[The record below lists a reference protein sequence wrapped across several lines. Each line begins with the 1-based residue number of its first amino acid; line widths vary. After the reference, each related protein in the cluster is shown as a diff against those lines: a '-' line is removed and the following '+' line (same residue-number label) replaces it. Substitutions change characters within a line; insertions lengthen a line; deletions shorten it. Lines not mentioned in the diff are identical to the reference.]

1 MLYYEA
7 SNVCGEIY
15 IYIYIYAYIL
25 QVSYFQQKYYN
36 NTIMKNRTL
45 KFLMLVTIRFFFFQY
60 DAEY

>member
-1 MLYYEA
+1 MYVGKFIYT
-7 SNVCGEIY
+7 Y

-36 NTIMKNRTL
+36 EKPNIEISYACNYS
-45 KFLMLVTIRFFFFQY
+45 VFFFQY